1 MKIRIALSS
10 AENCEAYDVS
20 EGQEIELDVEDYLK
34 GVVAAEMGDGSL
46 EALKAQAVA
55 SRTLAA
61 RYEGKTITDQSSK
74 HQAFRASRMDW
85 KRASQAVEST
95 AGEVLIYSG
104 KLLDTVAFSVS
115 NGGETKSS
123 AERWGGE
130 RSYLIRQPDPWDK
143 AACALRRN
151 AGRTVRAGHGVG
163 MSQYGAEFAASQL
176 SKNYKEILAFYYP
189 GTEIVSGYGKEEKNV
204 ANKIKAADLV
214 TYARAAV
221 GGGYCFGASGQMC
234 SEKQRQIWAKDN
246 PSASGNLLGIC
257 AKWDGKKVWDCSGLF
272 RGAWRE
278 LLKAKR
284 GGATTIFNT
293 WASEKGTIDSMPDVP
308 GVALFRANVG
318 DESVKEHTGCYIGGG
333 LVVDARSSA
342 LGVVVGT
349 IASYG
354 KWTHWAKLDDVDY
367 SSVASASDPN
377 ASLPT
382 LWTGK
387 VKTKRGGGVSLWLD
401 EGKEDAAI
409 KVPEDESVEVIDETS
424 SSGFALARYNGTSGL
439 IDTRYLIRTNSPIV
453 TMPDGRRGVFIE
465 TSDPEALLALLKT
478 ASIMTAYQTDESNGG

>member
-10 AENCEAYDVS
+10 AENFEAYDVS
-20 EGQEIELDVEDYLK
+20 EGQEIELDVEEYLK

-104 KLLDTVAFSVS
+104 KLLDTAAFSAS

-130 RSYLIRQPDPWDK
+130 RPYLIRQPDPWDK

-234 SEKQRQIWAKDN
+234 SEKQRHIWAKDN
-246 PSASGNLLGIC
+246 PSASGNLLGVC

-308 GVALFRANVG
+308 GVALFRTNVG
-318 DESVKEHTGCYIGGG
+318 S
-333 LVVDARSSA
+333 DAF
-342 LGVVVGT
+342 G
-349 IASYG
+349 
-354 KWTHWAKLDDVDY
+354 
-367 SSVASASDPN
+367 
-377 ASLPT
+377 SLADAT
-382 LWTGK
+382 L
-387 VKTKRGGGVSLWLD
+387 
-401 EGKEDAAI
+401 E
-409 KVPEDESVEVIDETS
+409 
-424 SSGFALARYNGTSGL
+424 
-439 IDTRYLIRTNSPIV
+439 
-453 TMPDGRRGVFIE
+453 
-465 TSDPEALLALLKT
+465 
-478 ASIMTAYQTDESNGG
+478 

>member
-104 KLLDTVAFSVS
+104 KLLDTAAFSAS

-130 RSYLIRQPDPWDK
+130 RPYLIRQPDPWDK

-163 MSQYGAEFAASQL
+163 MSQYGAES
-176 SKNYKEILAFYYP
+176 
-189 GTEIVSGYGKEEKNV
+189 VSY
-204 ANKIKAADLV
+204 
-214 TYARAAV
+214 
-221 GGGYCFGASGQMC
+221 
-234 SEKQRQIWAKDN
+234 
-246 PSASGNLLGIC
+246 
-257 AKWDGKKVWDCSGLF
+257 
-272 RGAWRE
+272 
-278 LLKAKR
+278 
-284 GGATTIFNT
+284 
-293 WASEKGTIDSMPDVP
+293 
-308 GVALFRANVG
+308 
-318 DESVKEHTGCYIGGG
+318 
-333 LVVDARSSA
+333 
-342 LGVVVGT
+342 
-349 IASYG
+349 
-354 KWTHWAKLDDVDY
+354 THLT
-367 SSVASASDPN
+367 
-377 ASLPT
+377 LPT
-382 LWTGK
+382 TPY
-387 VKTKRGGGVSLWLD
+387 V
-401 EGKEDAAI
+401 
-409 KVPEDESVEVIDETS
+409 
-424 SSGFALARYNGTSGL
+424 
-439 IDTRYLIRTNSPIV
+439 
-453 TMPDGRRGVFIE
+453 
-465 TSDPEALLALLKT
+465 
-478 ASIMTAYQTDESNGG
+478 